1 MTGPLDD
8 IDSVIQPP
16 KRLAAM
22 AVLAHST
29 ATDFPFL
36 KNHLQISD
44 SDLSKQMAA
53 LITAGY
59 VTSTRARGRGSMTT
73 YRITKSGRRA
83 FDAHVEAL
91 QRLVSFG

>member
-1 MTGPLDD
+1 MNSPLDG
-8 IDSVIQPP
+8 IDPVLQQP

-36 KNHLQISD
+36 KDHLQIGD

-53 LITAGY
+53 LIAAEY
-59 VTSTRARGRGSMTT
+59 VTSTRSRGRGSVTT
-73 YRITKSGRRA
+73 YRITKAGRRA
-83 FDAHVEAL
+83 FAAHVTAL
-91 QRLVSFG
+91 EKLVSFG